1 MNLLIY
7 LDSYPP
13 NPSYGGS
20 FGVVIQQA
28 WQGSKTIQWL
38 FTMGFEKSLTWC
50 LERTGLTCD

>member
-50 LERTGLTCD
+50 LERTGLT